1 MIISGLA
8 QPAPAAPADI
18 HVSIGGDDA
27 NDGSA
32 ALYSRVGWIWIW
44 MASMLPVLVCAH
56 EI

>member
-44 MASMLPVLVCAH
+44 MASMLPVLVYAH